1 MNEYFGKCFWMFR
14 KKISLVNSY
23 ESSTDD
29 SQKYQKS
36 YFGFLMQQ
44 QNVKISFSADI
55 SVVF

>member
-1 MNEYFGKCFWMFR
+1 MFLDVQE
-14 KKISLVNSY
+14 KISIFISY

-36 YFGFLMQQ
+36 YFGFFMQQ
-44 QNVKISFSADI
+44 QNVKISSGADI